1 MDAVALPPADHCTRE
16 SLSEAFVL
24 RFRTRKFCAETAS
37 ANAAPK
43 RTNCLN
49 MRRRRLDFGRRAS
62 VRPRPVI
69 SKDGAAIEFRSATE
83 AYAVAA
89 ADEFALW
96 STRAPR
102 RSASGS
108 VSRRRGRLSLAQ
120 RKFVRIVRPRR
131 GDSCSNAAPPTP
143 LSLKIARIGRGN
155 RLRTLRPA
163 RRRRRPRRRR
173 RVAQRIDDQKKVRQ
187 LRGARAPANVG
198 AGELLRATARDP
210 GRRTAKLAE
219 CPVMARFL
227 HRLK

>member
-49 MRRRRLDFGRRAS
+49 KRRRRLDFGRRAS

-108 VSRRRGRLSLAQ
+108 VSRRAPAPFPRPTQ
-120 RKFVRIVRPRR
+120 VRSNSSTAARRFLFERSAANAIVAENCTNRPRQ
-131 GDSCSNAAPPTP
+131 SLTNIAASAAAPTP
-143 LSLKIARIGRGN
+143 EAATEGR
-155 RLRTLRPA
+155 
-163 RRRRRPRRRR
+163 
-173 RVAQRIDDQKKVRQ
+173 QRIDDQKKVRQ